1 MEEYDSA
8 QLDRPIL
15 LDQISYTE
23 WYAILEDALGGCSC
37 RCAGGHTCTALHQHD
52 PAGVR
57 GRVYAARCQTGENC

>member
-23 WYAILEDALGGCSC
+23 WYAILEDALAAV
-37 RCAGGHTCTALHQHD
+37 RVDIRALRYINTTPRELGEGFTRHVARQ
-52 PAGVR
+52 VR
-57 GRVYAARCQTGENC
+57 IADCP